1 MSDSTPQKPGD
12 FKLTDPVQLAQNLA
26 RVFEHAAQIARQ
38 IAERPEL
45 AKKQAETQVTPIDQ
59 VTKTLGAVAQ
69 AYLAEPQKLMEAQ
82 TQLWNS
88 YSQLWQNAWS
98 KALGTPTEP
107 WPARRA
113 MTSASRTRTGRKTRF
128 LIFSSSST

>member
-1 MSDSTPQKPGD
+1 MSDSSPKKPGD
-12 FKLTDPVQLAQNLA
+12 FKLTDPVQLAQNMA

-59 VTKTLGAVAQ
+59 VTKTFGAVAQ

-82 TQLWNS
+82 TQL
-88 YSQLWQNAWS
+88 
-98 KALGTPTEP
+98 
-107 WPARRA
+107 
-113 MTSASRTRTGRKTRF
+113 
-128 LIFSSSST
+128 